1 MHNSSLFSSPI
12 GLLGLFA
19 STVAA
24 AYFGATLVAAFLL
37 LLFLL
42 GLSARLW
49 SGGVLG
55 KTSVSVGSRQTAC
68 HAGDPLEIELRVFSR
83 SVFPLVWLDV
93 FVPLGQ
99 SLLLRHED
107 DENPQKIQLP
117 LEHPVYGFSERF
129 AWLLWQHEIACT
141 ETLLSL
147 RRGVV
152 EIAHVS
158 LQAGD
163 GLAMAAQQKWQ
174 DLERPLRLSVYPRL
188 ERVDVSPFARLIAD
202 AQTGARGQ
210 TEDVTL
216 LRSSRPYQHGDSF
229 KRINWRHLA
238 LTGRMETNQFETI
251 TPGCITFVIDLA
263 SFRYFKTVVTR
274 YDIHETLPFVHEDAL
289 EAMLS
294 AVASCIQGLFERSLR
309 FALVIPGYGKT
320 EGVLVRPGSGET
332 ALLACMEA
340 LAALSYQGQ
349 DAFLPADELRRAR
362 RELGVVHLCSLSDAP
377 TLTEPMHALGLERLR
392 TVACR
397 RGEGASASEA
407 PALLLSDLSDAFASL
422 SYAGRADGL
431 EDRQDAQNTQSASS
445 AQKGGAA

>member
-1 MHNSSLFSSPI
+1 MHNSSLFSSPL
-12 GLLGLFA
+12 GLLGLFVC
-19 STVAA
+19 TVAA

-55 KTSVSVGSRQTAC
+55 KTTVSVGGRQTAC
-68 HAGDPLEIELRVFSR
+68 HAGDPLTLTLRVHSR
-83 SVFPLVWLDV
+83 SLFPLIWLDV

-107 DENPQKIQLP
+107 DDNPQQVQLP
-117 LEHPVYGFSERF
+117 LERPVYGFSERF
-129 AWLLWQHEIACT
+129 AWLLWQHEIACE

-163 GLAMAAQQKWQ
+163 GLAMAAQQRWQ
-174 DLERPLRLSVYPRL
+174 NLERPLRLSVYPRL
-188 ERVDVSPFARLIAD
+188 ERVDVSPFVRLIAD

-238 LTGRMETNQFETI
+238 LSGQMETNQFETI
-251 TPGCITFVIDLA
+251 TPGCITFAVDLS
-263 SFRYFKTVVTR
+263 SFCYWRTVVTR
-274 YDIHETLPFVHEDAL
+274 YDTRETLPFVQEDAL

-294 AVASCIQGLFERSLR
+294 AVASCIQGLFERGLR
-309 FALVIPGYGKT
+309 FALVVPGYGRT
-320 EGVLVRPGSGET
+320 EGVLVRPGNGEA

-340 LAALSYQGQ
+340 LAAIDYQGQ
-349 DAFLPADELRRAR
+349 AVSLPADELRRAR
-362 RELGVVHLCSLSDAP
+362 RELGVVHLCSLTDAP
-377 TLTEPMHALGLERLR
+377 TLAEPMRALGLERTR
-392 TVACR
+392 TIACR
-397 RGEGASASEA
+397 KSGSASASDT
-407 PALLLSDLSDAFASL
+407 PALLLSDLSDGFAQP
-422 SYAGRADGL
+422 AAP
-431 EDRQDAQNTQSASS
+431 DAR
-445 AQKGGAA
+445 KGGAA

>member
-1 MHNSSLFSSPI
+1 MHNSSLFSSPL
-12 GLLGLFA
+12 GLLGLFVC
-19 STVAA
+19 TVAA

-55 KTSVSVGSRQTAC
+55 KTTVSVGGRQTAC
-68 HAGDPLEIELRVFSR
+68 HAGDPLTLTLRVHSR
-83 SVFPLVWLDV
+83 SLFPLIWLDV

-107 DENPQKIQLP
+107 DDNPQQVQLP
-117 LEHPVYGFSERF
+117 LERPVYGFSERF
-129 AWLLWQHEIACT
+129 AWLLWQHEIACE

-163 GLAMAAQQKWQ
+163 GLAMAAQQRWQ
-174 DLERPLRLSVYPRL
+174 NLERPLRLSVYPRL
-188 ERVDVSPFARLIAD
+188 ERMDVSPFVRLIAD

-238 LTGRMETNQFETI
+238 LSGQMETNQFETI
-251 TPGCITFVIDLA
+251 TPGCITFAVDLS
-263 SFRYFKTVVTR
+263 SFRYWRTVVTR
-274 YDIHETLPFVHEDAL
+274 YDTRETLPFVQEDAL

-294 AVASCIQGLFERSLR
+294 AVASCIQGLFERGLR
-309 FALVIPGYGKT
+309 FALVVPGYGRT
-320 EGVLVRPGSGET
+320 EGVLVRPGNGET

-340 LAALSYQGQ
+340 LAAIDYQGQ
-349 DAFLPADELRRAR
+349 DTQLPADELRRAR
-362 RELGVVHLCSLSDAP
+362 RELGVVHLCSLTDVPA
-377 TLTEPMHALGLERLR
+377 LTQPLAALGLERTR
-392 TVACR
+392 TIACLKS
-397 RGEGASASEA
+397 ESASASDA
-407 PALLLSDLSDAFASL
+407 PVLLLSDLSDGFAQP
-422 SYAGRADGL
+422 AAP
-431 EDRQDAQNTQSASS
+431 DAR
-445 AQKGGAA
+445 KGGAA

>member
-1 MHNSSLFSSPI
+1 MHNSSLFSSPL
-12 GLLGLFA
+12 GLLGLFVC
-19 STVAA
+19 TVAA

-55 KTSVSVGSRQTAC
+55 KTTVSLGGRQTAC
-68 HAGDPLEIELRVFSR
+68 HAGDSLEIELRVFSR
-83 SVFPLVWLDV
+83 SLFPLVWLDV
-93 FVPLGQ
+93 FVPLGE
-99 SLLLRHED
+99 SLRLRHED
-107 DENPQKIQLP
+107 DENPQQVQLP
-117 LEHPVYGFSERF
+117 LERPVYGFSERF
-129 AWLLWQHEIACT
+129 AWLLWQHEISCT

-174 DLERPLRLSVYPRL
+174 DLEHPVRLSVYPRL

-216 LRSSRPYQHGDSF
+216 LRSSRPYQHGDAF

-238 LTGRMETNQFETI
+238 LTGRMETNQYETI

-263 SFRYFKTVVTR
+263 SFRYFKSVVTR
-274 YDIHETLPFVHEDAL
+274 YDTRETLPFVHEGAL

-294 AVASCIQGLFERSLR
+294 AVASCIQGLFDRGLR
-309 FALVIPGYGKT
+309 FALVIPGFGRT

-340 LAALSYQGQ
+340 LAALDYQGQ
-349 DAFLPADELRRAR
+349 DPFLPAEELRRAR
-362 RELGVVHLCSLSDAP
+362 RELGVVHLCALSDAP
-377 TLTEPMHALGLERLR
+377 TLTASMHALGLERLR
-392 TVACR
+392 TIACR
-397 RGEGASASEA
+397 RDESASASDS
-407 PALLLSDLSDAFASL
+407 PALLLSDLSDAFTSL
-422 SYAGRADGL
+422 SFAAAPAAKADG
-431 EDRQDAQNTQSASS
+431 AQNAPSGQTQ
-445 AQKGGAA
+445 QKGGAA